1 MPFCPPRRRSTVTF
15 RTAGAWVLMA
25 GCLAGSP
32 AGAAVRRVTLDP
44 VMAKISY
51 TVFAFGI
58 LPIPATFDRFRGTI
72 EQDMAHPGACR
83 LQVTVDVESL
93 HMADE
98 QRRRQVLGPDML
110 DASQF
115 PTMRFSG
122 GCETAT
128 LTGTL
133 TLHGVS
139 RPLSLT
145 MQRKGAEVNCVGTL
159 VRRDFGILGMRAL
172 VGQKV
177 RIRLSVHLPP

>member
-1 MPFCPPRRRSTVTF
+1 MPFCPPRRRSIMKF
-15 RTAGAWVLMA
+15 RAAGALILVA
-25 GCLAGSP
+25 GCFAVSS

-44 VMAKISY
+44 GMAQIGY
-51 TVFAFGI
+51 TAFAFGI
-58 LPIPATFDRFRGTI
+58 LPIPATFDRFHGTI
-72 EQDMAHPGACR
+72 EQDIAHPGACR
-83 LQVTVDVESL
+83 LQVTVDIASL
-93 HMADE
+93 RMADQ

-110 DASQF
+110 AASQF
-115 PTMRFSG
+115 PIMRFSG
-122 GCETAT
+122 GCQAAS
-128 LTGTL
+128 LNGTL

-159 VRRDFGILGMRAL
+159 VRRDFGITGMRTL